1 MKDPQGDRPTEL
13 VSRWVAIVGGA
24 LSLLVAVLS
33 LSVGVTRDR
42 SASAVALTVAAFLTF
57 GVVSA
62 YLPRSRSSPGG
73 ARRFPKWRR
82 RVHLGWAAITVV
94 SIAAAAIP

>member
-1 MKDPQGDRPTEL
+1 MKDPEGDRPTEL

-33 LSVGVTRDR
+33 LSLGVTRDR
-42 SASAVALTVAAFLTF
+42 PDSAMALTVAAFLTF

-62 YLPRSRSSPGG
+62 YLLRSRP
-73 ARRFPKWRR
+73 FRR
-82 RVHLGWAAITVV
+82 RTALSEVAAGASTWAGLR
-94 SIAAAAIP
+94 